1 MPPDS
6 RLVSRAPRRS
16 RCSPCFI
23 HGLLPPGPPFRL
35 RRRRFLTSRS
45 NCLALAA
52 ALFAAGAGAGTGA
65 PIAEPKTITGRVV
78 LAENGLPAGGAEVH
92 WPEAG
97 RVTRA
102 DDEGRFRFEGA
113 EPGARITLRAELGFL
128 SGQVSLPI
136 GLLPGA
142 PPDFAPDGEIALPQ
156 PIRIEFRPTSRE
168 HITVTAVRGD
178 SSGLGGFGSVS
189 SFEGLELQQ
198 GSPSLAE
205 LLQGA
210 PGVAIRSLG
219 PGPARP
225 ILRGF
230 DGDRVLVLEDGIRTG
245 DLSSQAPEHGL
256 AVDPTQADR
265 IEIVRGPAA
274 LLYGAS
280 AVGGAVNVVGAGSRA
295 ARGGLSGF
303 RGRASLGA
311 GSADGRRQAG
321 ARFLAG
327 GERFFAWGGGN
338 LRRGGDYRSPL
349 GVVPGSAT
357 RMDQGEAG
365 LGFRGERAHV
375 AAGFRIDDSRFGVP
389 LAGLLHS
396 GGAGAEEDTRVEVG
410 MERRQLR
417 TDFGFR
423 RLPGVF
429 EEAAFTIR
437 LSDFVQDELETAAG
451 GSPRL
456 ETRHEN
462 RSLVFRGEVER
473 PGGPFR
479 SRVGVWA
486 HLRDFASAGEEAK
499 APDTRQTAF
508 AAFAHQEI
516 RASGR
521 IGLLL
526 GARLEKNAYDAEA
539 RPDAPDDGE
548 ENDGENDGGND
559 APAFEP
565 PVVMDREFL
574 GLSASA
580 GLRLDLGEE
589 HALVGTATLSSR
601 APALEELYNFGLDAG
616 IQAFEIG
623 DPSLR
628 PEHSRS
634 FDLRLSRDSR
644 DFTGSIS
651 VFRYDITN
659 FTYGAIRGGRGG
671 VTVISSEQARAR
683 HLGFEFAGRL
693 RLGGIDLD
701 GSASWVDARLPDLR
715 LHAPRIPPLSGQLKL
730 DIPIRRLRIA
740 PRLRWAARMDRLHLG
755 ETATDGYAVADLSL
769 SLLLASRRATHSI
782 SLVARNLTNAR
793 YRRHTS
799 LIKDLAP
806 ERGRDIRLSYA
817 IRFF

>member
-1 MPPDS
+1 MARGGTGDPS
-6 RLVSRAPRRS
+6 
-16 RCSPCFI
+16 
-23 HGLLPPGPPFRL
+23 
-35 RRRRFLTSRS
+35 RRRR
-45 NCLALAA
+45 
-52 ALFAAGAGAGTGA
+52 
-65 PIAEPKTITGRVV
+65 P
-78 LAENGLPAGGAEVH
+78 LPV
-92 WPEAG
+92 
-97 RVTRA
+97 RR
-102 DDEGRFRFEGA
+102 A

-142 PPDFAPDGEIALPQ
+142 PPGFAPDGEIALPQ

-178 SSGLGGFGSVS
+178 SSGLGGFGPVS
-189 SFEGLELQQ
+189 SFEDLELQQ
-198 GSPSLAE
+198 GIPEPRRTPSRRAGRCDP
-205 LLQGA
+205 Q
-210 PGVAIRSLG
+210 PR

-295 ARGGLSGF
+295 AREGLSGF

-321 ARFLAG
+321 TRFLAG

-338 LRRGGDYRSPL
+338 LRRSGDYRSPL

-375 AAGFRIDDSRFGVP
+375 AAVSGSMTAGSASRSPACSTPAAPGQGKTP
-389 LAGLLHS
+389 GWRSAWNAGSCGPTSVS
-396 GGAGAEEDTRVEVG
+396 GACPGASRK
-410 MERRQLR
+410 R
-417 TDFGFR
+417 
-423 RLPGVF
+423 
-429 EEAAFTIR
+429 
-437 LSDFVQDELETAAG
+437 
-451 GSPRL
+451 
-456 ETRHEN
+456 
-462 RSLVFRGEVER
+462 
-473 PGGPFR
+473 R
-479 SRVGVWA
+479 SR
-486 HLRDFASAGEEAK
+486 FASATSSRTNSNDRRRLSPSRNPPREPVARLSRRSGKARRPVPEPGRGLGPSAGFRLRRRGSE

-548 ENDGENDGGND
+548 ENDGGND

-589 HALVGTATLSSR
+589 HALVGTATMSSR

-634 FDLRLSRDSR
+634 FDLRLGRDSR

-755 ETATDGYAVADLSL
+755 ETATDGHAVADLSL